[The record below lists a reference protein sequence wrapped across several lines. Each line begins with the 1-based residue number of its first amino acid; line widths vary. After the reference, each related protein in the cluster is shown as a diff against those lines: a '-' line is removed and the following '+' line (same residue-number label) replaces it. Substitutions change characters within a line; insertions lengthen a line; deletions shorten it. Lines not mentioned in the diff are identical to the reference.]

1 MDILIYT
8 GVVITTTQVLKTA
21 FGIKSKYIPLV
32 ALAIGALFFGVA
44 YLTGVTKIGYQ
55 EIMNAVV
62 GIFSAM
68 GLYSSAKAVSGN

>member
-1 MDILIYT
+1 MDILVYT
-8 GVVITTTQVLKTA
+8 GVVIALTQVLKTA
-21 FGIKSKYIPLV
+21 FGITSKYIPLV
-32 ALAIGALFFGVA
+32 ALAVGAFFFGIA
-44 YLTGVTKIGYQ
+44 YLTGETKIGYQ